1 MEKQKLTATQEYN
14 FYNNVF
20 AHNKFIWGV
29 VGALNLLKYKDACFF
44 LIEPNSPPANVQGH
58 NTSST
63 SIWVGWDTVPVADQ
77 NGTILSY
84 TVTYKLVPDGSPQTA
99 VVRAPT
105 NQANLTGL
113 TKYRK
118 YSITVY
124 ASNLKGDGNA
134 SQPII
139 VMTDEDSK
147 LSRGVTHVF
156 VEVNIYE

>member
-1 MEKQKLTATQEYN
+1 M
-14 FYNNVF
+14 
-20 AHNKFIWGV
+20 
-29 VGALNLLKYKDACFF
+29 
-44 LIEPNSPPANVQGH
+44 
-58 NTSST
+58 
-63 SIWVGWDTVPVADQ
+63 
-77 NGTILSY
+77 
-84 TVTYKLVPDGSPQTA
+84 TYKLVPDGSPQTA

-105 NQANLTGL
+105 TQSNLTGL

-124 ASNLKGDGNA
+124 ASNSKGDGNA

-147 LSRGVTHVF
+147 LSRGVTHFF

>member
-1 MEKQKLTATQEYN
+1 M
-14 FYNNVF
+14 
-20 AHNKFIWGV
+20 
-29 VGALNLLKYKDACFF
+29 GALNLLKYKDACFF

-77 NGTILSY
+77 NGIILSY

-105 NQANLTGL
+105 TQANLTGL

-147 LSRGVTHVF
+147 LSRGVTHFF